1 MPTNPADIEALIEKH
16 IAAWCA
22 KSPDGVAAS
31 YTEDATFII
40 NHGEPMKGRFDIA
53 EMVRGFCDEFP
64 DLVLELDHSFIAGN
78 HAVYV
83 WTFKGHHSETGKYVE
98 FQGWE
103 EWDLTDECLVEASL
117 GWFDAEDYE
126 RQLNL

>member
-1 MPTNPADIEALIEKH
+1 MPPKQSDVEALITRH

-22 KSPDGVAAS
+22 KSPEGVASS
-31 YTEDATFII
+31 YTEDAVFVI
-40 NHGEPMKGRFDIA
+40 NRGEPMNGHADIA

-64 DLVLELDHSFIAGN
+64 DVVLELDHSFIAGD

-83 WTFKGHHSETGKYVE
+83 WTFKGHQIGTGKYAE

-103 EWDLTDECLVEASL
+103 EWNLTDDCKVRASL
-117 GWFDAEDYE
+117 GWFDAEDYA
-126 RQLNL
+126 RQLA